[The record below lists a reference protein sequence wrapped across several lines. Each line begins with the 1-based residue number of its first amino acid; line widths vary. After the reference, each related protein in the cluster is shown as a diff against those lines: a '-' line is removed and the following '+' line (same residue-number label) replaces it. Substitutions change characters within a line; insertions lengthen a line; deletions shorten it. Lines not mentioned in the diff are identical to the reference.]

1 MMLYETDHSTR
12 VQAGE
17 PEAGTGNQGAELPIR
32 RSCKILTVSDRVSAG
47 DAEDTAGPA
56 VARCLKESG
65 YDVVAQLCC
74 PDGIEPVSGE
84 IAALVRGFAGLV
96 LTVGGTGFSARDLT
110 PEATRSVI
118 ERDAPG
124 IVEFARRSSPLG
136 ALSRGVA
143 GTVGEVLVV
152 NLPGSEKGAVESLEA
167 ILPVLGHALD
177 LLAGKTWTGEHAL
190 V

>member
-1 MMLYETDHSTR
+1 MLHETDHGTR
-12 VQAGE
+12 EQAGE
-17 PEAGTGNQGAELPIR
+17 QGAVATNQGAELAIR

-47 DAEDTAGPA
+47 DADDTAGPA
-56 VARCLKESG
+56 VARRLKESG

-74 PDGIEPVSGE
+74 PDGIEPVAGE
-84 IAALVRGFAGLV
+84 IAALVGGFAGLV

-110 PEATRSVI
+110 PEATSSVI

-124 IVEFARRSSPLG
+124 IMELARRASPLG

-143 GTVGEVLVV
+143 GTAGEALVV

-190 V
+190 A

>member
-1 MMLYETDHSTR
+1 M
-12 VQAGE
+12 A
-17 PEAGTGNQGAELPIR
+17 IR
-32 RSCKILTVSDRVSAG
+32 RSCKILTVSDRVNAG
-47 DAEDTAGPA
+47 DAYDTAGPA
-56 VARCLKESG
+56 LAKRLNESG
-65 YDVVAQLCC
+65 YEVVAQRCC
-74 PDGIEPVSGE
+74 SDGIEPVARE
-84 IAALVRGFAGLV
+84 IAALAVGFAGLV

-124 IVEFARRSSPLG
+124 IMELARRASPLG

-143 GTVGEVLVV
+143 GTAGETLVI

-177 LLAGKTWTGEHAL
+177 LLAGKTWAGEHTL